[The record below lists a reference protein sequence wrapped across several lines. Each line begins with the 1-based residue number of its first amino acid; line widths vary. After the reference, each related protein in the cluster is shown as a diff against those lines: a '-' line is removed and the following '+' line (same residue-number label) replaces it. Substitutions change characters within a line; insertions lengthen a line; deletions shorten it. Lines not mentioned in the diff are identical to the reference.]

1 MNSKYLLS
9 LLVCATVLAGSTSV
23 VAQPKAQ
30 PKLKQEAPPNV
41 AANMALEQPYTPF
54 AELAAEALD
63 THPAVAKR
71 RARVEVER
79 AKKSGVGLRPDPMV
93 TLGAEAIPWNE
104 PGLSSSPMSGIQ
116 LGVSQPLWWP
126 GELASMKDQVEAR
139 AEALV
144 PLVDEQQV
152 DLIIEAAG
160 LYYEI
165 YEIDR
170 TVEAL
175 VELKTPVEEFLR
187 LLRSRLPTGKASVAQ
202 VERVRLQLLRIDD
215 QLFLLRHQRPQKV
228 AKLNAV
234 LNRPAGSVVNPP
246 PESVEAG
253 LEADTDQPIG
263 TLDELVE
270 LGMKQRP
277 VVEALERQKEVARAE
292 ARTAQYERYP
302 DLKVFGG
309 WRFRAEQDNGM
320 DDGTDFVGLGISSTI
335 PLWSGEKAGAAE
347 DVAQAKI
354 IGLDASIA
362 EFRLDLRGRVASRL
376 AELHHY
382 LKHARYYRDEVIPQ
396 AEQARK
402 AALAGFQAGRA
413 AYEDWIQAEEE
424 LVKLQTRLVEFEAG
438 VRKQRAVTLA
448 LVGQVNSDKTP
459 AQNEPPATG
468 EENSNDE

>member
-1 MNSKYLLS
+1 MNSRKLTYVMFGLGL
-9 LLVCATVLAGSTSV
+9 LAGAPNAI
-23 VAQPKAQ
+23 AQEEPSAA
-30 PKLKQEAPPNV
+30 EAPPNV
-41 AANMALEQPYTPF
+41 TANMALSEPYTPF

-63 THPAVAKR
+63 EHPSVLRR
-71 RARVEVER
+71 RAAVEVER
-79 AKKSGVGLRPDPMV
+79 EKKSGVGLRPDPMV
-93 TLGAEAIPWNE
+93 SLGAEAIPWND
-104 PGLSSSPMSGIQ
+104 PGLASSPMSGIQ
-116 LGVSQPLWWP
+116 LGVAQPLWWP
-126 GELASMKDQVEAR
+126 GELAAMKEQVEAR

-152 DLIIEAAG
+152 DLIIKAAG

-170 TVEAL
+170 TIEAL
-175 VELKTPVEEFLR
+175 VELKEPVEEFLR
-187 LLRSRLPTGKASVAQ
+187 LLKARLPTGKASVAQ

-215 QLFLLRHQRPQKV
+215 RLFLLRHQRPEKV
-228 AKLNAV
+228 ARLNAV
-234 LNRPAGSVVNPP
+234 LNRPAGSIVNPP
-246 PESVEAG
+246 PESVDGG

-270 LGMKQRP
+270 LGMRQRP
-277 VVEALERQKEVARAE
+277 VVEALQRQKEVARAE

-309 WRFRAEQDNGM
+309 WRFRAEQESGM

-335 PLWSGEKAGAAE
+335 PIWSNEKADAAE

-354 IGLDASIA
+354 IGLDAAIA
-362 EFRLDLRGRVASRL
+362 EFRLDLRGRVESQL
-376 AELHHY
+376 AKLHHF
-382 LKHARYYRDEVIPQ
+382 LKHARYYRDTLIPQ
-396 AEQARK
+396 AEQARE

-424 LVKLQTRLVEFEAG
+424 IVKLKTQLVEYEAG

-448 LVGQVNSDKTP
+448 LTGQVNTSETP
-459 AQNEPPATG
+459 VNG
-468 EENSNDE
+468 EENYDDE